1 MRTSHGLALL
11 IGLNILIAHCPLLGQ
26 EQSAPSSANRQMRIR
41 QSSAAAL
48 VRMETELLPEY
59 PKGAVDKHI
68 EGTVIIHLVA
78 GVDGAVKQAEATSGP
93 PELTKSALDA
103 VKQWRFAKTLLN
115 GQPVEIDT
123 TFALVYALRPT
134 PAVLVD
140 KDYKPAPAF
149 NASDTSGSVLAS
161 KGTIEGGTYKNT
173 AIGLEFTVAP
183 DLRLEQMPGMGSHGI
198 AVQAQ
203 SDPGPQYGLT
213 VFYADDLA
221 AYPEDQRNASR
232 YQEKIVRTNQEGG
245 FQRTEGEPSAEI
257 SSIRFV
263 RTDFIRGAVHE
274 TVLVM
279 THNGYAFVFI
289 FTGASSERTDKL
301 IASTNLKVTP

>member
-1 MRTSHGLALL
+1 MKTSHSLLL
-11 IGLNILIAHCPLLGQ
+11 IGLSILTAQWPMLGQ
-26 EQSAPSSANRQMRIR
+26 EQSAQSSANRQMRIR
-41 QSSAAAL
+41 QSSAVAL
-48 VRMETELLPEY
+48 GRMETEPLPEY
-59 PKGAVDKHI
+59 PKDALDKHI

-78 GVDGAVKQAEATSGP
+78 GVDGAVKQAEVTSGP

-103 VKQWRFAKTLLN
+103 VKQWRFLKTLLN

-123 TFALVYALRPT
+123 NIALVYALRPT

-140 KDYKPAPAF
+140 KDYKPTPAF
-149 NASDTSGSVLAS
+149 NAPDTSGSVLAS
-161 KGTIEGGTYKNT
+161 KGMIEGGTYKNS
-173 AIGLEFTVAP
+173 AIGLELTVAP
-183 DLRLEQMPGMGSHGI
+183 GLRLEQMPGMGSHGI

-203 SDPGPQYGLT
+203 NGPEPEYGLT
-213 VFYADDLA
+213 VFYADALA
-221 AYPEDQRNASR
+221 TYPEDQRNTSR
-232 YQEKIVRTNQEGG
+232 YQEKIVRSNQEGG
-245 FQRTEGEPSAEI
+245 FQLTEGQPSAEI
-257 SSIRFV
+257 SSIRFA
-263 RTDFIRGAVHE
+263 RNDFVRGAVHE